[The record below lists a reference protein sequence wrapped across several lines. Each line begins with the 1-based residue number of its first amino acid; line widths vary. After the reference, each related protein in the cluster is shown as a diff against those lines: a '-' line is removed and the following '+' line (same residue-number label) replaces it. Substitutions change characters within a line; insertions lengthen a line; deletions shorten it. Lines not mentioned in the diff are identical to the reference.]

1 MLAIVIEAAIRSSV
15 LILAIWIGLKALR
28 IFNPHILMSTWRLV
42 LIASLAS
49 PLMVGRPM
57 FTLGAD
63 IPPALLVLTGD
74 MSISSLAS
82 DLAPASAG
90 QHGAISPHFDWRLL
104 AASIYLLVAGW
115 LLLRLAVGT
124 ALGWRLQISA
134 DPVYEDWTAGKDVRS
149 SPAIKAPGTFG
160 STILLPEH
168 YGTWDVLDRRAIMVH
183 EESHVRQRD
192 FYFVLLAA
200 INKAVFWFNPL
211 AWWLSSRII
220 YLAEVR
226 SDAAAIADIED
237 RIRYA
242 ELLVRLGH
250 GPSGSTSLAM
260 ARAETVARR
269 VEQLLAETRLPR
281 KIDWKARAAI
291 IACVLPLAAISS
303 GVVAQAPSPPTAD
316 NSAMTS
322 DPDTIAERRLE
333 QAQPRTEVPIDAKIL
348 DNYVGYYQRAAL
360 IFTVTR
366 QGDQLF
372 VQLTGQQPV
381 QFYPESPTKFFAKIV
396 HAQISFVTDPQRKAA
411 ALVLHQNGHEQMAK
425 RVDKAEADRVAEQL
439 AKRIKDG
446 TAQPG
451 SEAALRRT
459 IEAIRAGQPNYDA
472 MTPELAV
479 ATRQQLP
486 GLQRGLEQSGQL
498 QSISFRGVG
507 SGGWD
512 VYEAKYDN
520 GLSIWRITLAP
531 DGKIAGL
538 LVQGGP

>member
-1 MLAIVIEAAIRSSV
+1 MLAIVLEAAIRSSV
-15 LILAIWIGLKALR
+15 LIMAIWIGLKALR

-49 PLMVGRPM
+49 PLIVGRPM
-57 FTLGAD
+57 FTVGAD

-82 DLAPASAG
+82 DLAPASVG
-90 QHGAISPHFDWRLL
+90 QHGTISQHFDWRLL
-104 AASIYLLVAGW
+104 ATSIYLLVAGW
-115 LLLRLAVGT
+115 LLLRLAIGT
-124 ALGWRLQISA
+124 ALSWRLQISA

-149 SPAIKAPGTFG
+149 SPAIKARGTFG

-168 YGTWDVLDRRAIMVH
+168 YGTWDALDRRAIMVH
-183 EESHVRQRD
+183 EESHVRRGD
-192 FYFVLLAA
+192 FYVLLLAA
-200 INKAVFWFNPL
+200 INRAVFWFNPL
-211 AWWLSSRII
+211 AWWVNSRII

-226 SDAAAIADIED
+226 SDAAAIEDIED

-242 ELLVRLGH
+242 ELLVRLGR
-250 GPSGSTSLAM
+250 GPSGSTNLAM

-269 VEQLLAETRLPR
+269 VEQLLVETRLPR

-291 IACVLPLAAISS
+291 IACVLPLVAVSS
-303 GVVAQAPSPPTAD
+303 GVVAQAPSPPKAD
-316 NSAMTS
+316 NDATTL
-322 DPDTIAERRLE
+322 DPDTMAKRKAEQE
-333 QAQPRTEVPIDAKIL
+333 QPRTEVPIDAKLL
-348 DNYVGYYQRAAL
+348 DNYVGYYQRAVL

-372 VQLTGQQPV
+372 AQLTGQQPV
-381 QFYPESPTKFFAKIV
+381 QFYPESPTKFFAKVV
-396 HAQISFVTDPQRKAA
+396 HAQISFVTDPQGKAA
-411 ALVLHQNGHEQMAK
+411 ALVLHQNGHEQLAK

-479 ATRQQLP
+479 ATRQQLT

-507 SGGWD
+507 SSGWD
-512 VYEAKYDN
+512 VYEAKYAN